1 MKNQLTGKDPTAGK
15 DWGEEEMGLTEN
27 ETIRWSITN
36 SLYMSLSKLR
46 EIVKDS
52 KA

>member
-1 MKNQLTGKDPTAGK
+1 MKSWLIGKDPTAGK
-15 DWGEEEMGLTEN
+15 DWGGEEKGMIKDEMV
-27 ETIRWSITN
+27 RWSVTN
-36 SLYMSLSKLR
+36 SMDRDLSKLR